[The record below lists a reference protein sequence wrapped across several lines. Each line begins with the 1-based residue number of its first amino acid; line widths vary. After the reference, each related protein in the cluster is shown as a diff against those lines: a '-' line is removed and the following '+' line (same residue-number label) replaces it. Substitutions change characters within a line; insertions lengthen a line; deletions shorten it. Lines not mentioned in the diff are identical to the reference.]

1 MRPRRAPFAMRIDV
15 QHSQHDIDDEL
26 DTLYERLHQ
35 PGHRLHG
42 LPVIALGRS
51 GLIVRHREADGEYFL
66 YVEDPAARQLAG
78 YTVFNR
84 LPEIP
89 RRADRYL
96 RAPHTRLRGS
106 AQRKGLTTTLYRWGL
121 DAGLCLISG
130 ARQSVGAAR
139 LWTALAH
146 DYRHGFVDVEGRA
159 LRYLGET
166 VADEVHGALH
176 TRRLLLGNGWTLG
189 ELAQATGMTGV
200 DAAEYA
206 NVNVRRG
213 EHERHSVRSVGHA
226 RPVAH
231 TAHVTH
237 VAHAPM
243 R

>member
-1 MRPRRAPFAMRIDV
+1 MRPGRAPFAMRIDV

-26 DTLYERLHQ
+26 DTLYDRLHQ

-42 LPVIALGRS
+42 LSAVALGRS

-66 YVEDPAARQLAG
+66 YVEDPVARQLAG

-106 AQRKGLTTTLYRWGL
+106 AQRKGLATTLYRWGL

-130 ARQSVGAAR
+130 ARQSVGAAQ
-139 LWTALAH
+139 LWTALAQ
-146 DYRHGFVDVEGRA
+146 DYAHGFVDVEGRA
-159 LRYLGET
+159 LHYLGEA
-166 VADEVHGALH
+166 VADDVHGALH

-200 DAAEYA
+200 DAAEDA
-206 NVNVRRG
+206 NGNVRRG
-213 EHERHSVRSVGHA
+213 EHERHPVRSVGHA

-231 TAHVTH
+231 M
-237 VAHAPM
+237 AHAPM

>member
-1 MRPRRAPFAMRIDV
+1 MRPGRAPFAMRIDV

-26 DTLYERLHQ
+26 DMLHARLNQ

-42 LPVIALGRS
+42 LPAVALGDS

-66 YVEDPAARQLAG
+66 YVEDPSARQLAG
-78 YTVFNR
+78 YTIFNR
-84 LPEIP
+84 LPELP

-106 AQRKGLTTTLYRWGL
+106 AQRKGLATTLYRWGL

-130 ARQSVGAAR
+130 ARQSVGAAQ

-166 VADEVHGALH
+166 VADDVYGALH
-176 TRRLLLGNGWTLG
+176 TRRLLLGDGWTLG
-189 ELAQATGMTGV
+189 DLARATGMRDTVATRGRDTRLPRNGRESHHLRRV
-200 DAAEYA
+200 ADA
-206 NVNVRRG
+206 R
-213 EHERHSVRSVGHA
+213 
-226 RPVAH
+226 
-231 TAHVTH
+231 H

>member
-1 MRPRRAPFAMRIDV
+1 MRIDV

-26 DTLYERLHQ
+26 DTLYARLHQ

-42 LPVIALGRS
+42 LPAVALGHS

-106 AQRKGLTTTLYRWGL
+106 AQRRGLATTLYGWGL

-130 ARQSVGAAR
+130 ARQSIGAAQ
-139 LWTALAH
+139 LWTALAQE
-146 DYRHGFVDVEGRA
+146 YRHGFVDIDGRA

-166 VADEVHGALH
+166 VADDVHGALH
-176 TRRLLLGNGWTLG
+176 TRRLMLGHGWEIG
-189 ELAQATGMTGV
+189 EFARVAGMAG
-200 DAAEYA
+200 AARTP
-206 NVNVRRG
+206 VR
-213 EHERHSVRSVGHA
+213 
-226 RPVAH
+226 
-231 TAHVTH
+231 
-237 VAHAPM
+237 
-243 R
+243 

>member
-1 MRPRRAPFAMRIDV
+1 MRIDV

-26 DTLYERLHQ
+26 DSLYARLHQ

-42 LPVIALGRS
+42 LPAVALGRS

-96 RAPHTRLRGS
+96 RAPHTRLRS
-106 AQRKGLTTTLYRWGL
+106 TSQRKGLATTLYRWGL

-130 ARQSVGAAR
+130 ARQSIGAAQ

-146 DYRHGFVDVEGRA
+146 DYRHGFVDIEGRA
-159 LRYLGET
+159 LRYLGEA
-166 VADEVHGALH
+166 VADDVHGALH
-176 TRRLLLGNGWTLG
+176 TRRLLLGNGWEIG
-189 ELAQATGMTGV
+189 AFARAVGMADV
-200 DAAEYA
+200 VAAGCRHPEFPRE
-206 NVNVRRG
+206 RREPHRLHG
-213 EHERHSVRSVGHA
+213 GAKARHS
-226 RPVAH
+226 
-231 TAHVTH
+231 
-237 VAHAPM
+237 AHAPM

>member
-1 MRPRRAPFAMRIDV
+1 MRIDV

-35 PGHRLHG
+35 PGHRLYR
-42 LPVIALGRS
+42 LPAIALGGS

-84 LPEIP
+84 LPELP

-96 RAPHTRLRGS
+96 RAPHMRLRGS
-106 AQRKGLTTTLYRWGL
+106 SQRKGLATTLYRWGL

-130 ARQSVGAAR
+130 ARQSTGAAQ

-159 LRYLGET
+159 LRYLGDT
-166 VADEVHGALH
+166 VADHVHGALH
-176 TRRLLLGNGWTLG
+176 TRRLLLGYGWTLG

-200 DAAEYA
+200 DAA
-206 NVNVRRG
+206 
-213 EHERHSVRSVGHA
+213 S
-226 RPVAH
+226 
-231 TAHVTH
+231 
-237 VAHAPM
+237 M
-243 R
+243 RT

>member
-42 LPVIALGRS
+42 LPAIALGRS

-84 LPEIP
+84 LPELP

-106 AQRKGLTTTLYRWGL
+106 AQRKGLATTLYRWGL

-159 LRYLGET
+159 LRYLGEA
-166 VADEVHGALH
+166 VADDVHGALH

-237 VAHAPM
+237 GAHAPM

>member
-1 MRPRRAPFAMRIDV
+1 MRIDV

-26 DTLYERLHQ
+26 DTLYARLHQ

-42 LPVIALGRS
+42 LPAVALGDS

-66 YVEDPAARQLAG
+66 YVEDPSAGQLAG
-78 YTVFNR
+78 YTIFNR
-84 LPEIP
+84 LPELP

-106 AQRKGLTTTLYRWGL
+106 AQRKGLATTLYRWGL

-130 ARQSVGAAR
+130 ARQSVGAAQ
-139 LWTALAH
+139 LWNALAH

-159 LRYLGET
+159 LCYLGEA
-166 VADEVHGALH
+166 VADDVYGALH

-189 ELAQATGMTGV
+189 DLARATGMIDTPAAARQ
-200 DAAEYA
+200 DARFPREGNEWRRLRRVA
-206 NVNVRRG
+206 N
-213 EHERHSVRSVGHA
+213 A
-226 RPVAH
+226 RAG
-231 TAHVTH
+231 
-237 VAHAPM
+237 AHAPM

>member
-1 MRPRRAPFAMRIDV
+1 MRIDV

-26 DTLYERLHQ
+26 DALYARLYQ

-42 LPVIALGRS
+42 LPAVAFGRS

-106 AQRKGLTTTLYRWGL
+106 AQRKGLATTLYRWGL

-130 ARQSVGAAR
+130 ARQSVGAAQ
-139 LWTALAH
+139 LWTALAQ
-146 DYRHGFVDVEGRA
+146 DYRHGFVDIDGRA

-166 VADEVHGALH
+166 VDDHVHGALH
-176 TRRLLLGNGWTLG
+176 TRRLMLGRGWEIG
-189 ELAQATGMTGV
+189 EFARATGMAG
-200 DAAEYA
+200 AARTP
-206 NVNVRRG
+206 VR
-213 EHERHSVRSVGHA
+213 
-226 RPVAH
+226 
-231 TAHVTH
+231 
-237 VAHAPM
+237 
-243 R
+243 

>member
-1 MRPRRAPFAMRIDV
+1 MRIDV

-26 DTLYERLHQ
+26 DSLYARLHQ
-35 PGHRLHG
+35 PGQRLHG
-42 LPVIALGRS
+42 LPAVALGRS

-106 AQRKGLTTTLYRWGL
+106 AQRKGLATTLYRWGL

-130 ARQSVGAAR
+130 ARQSIGAAQ

-146 DYRHGFVDVEGRA
+146 DYRHGFVDIEGRA
-159 LRYLGET
+159 LRYLGEA
-166 VADEVHGALH
+166 VADDVHGALH
-176 TRRLLLGNGWTLG
+176 TRRLLLGNGWEIG
-189 ELAQATGMTGV
+189 AFARAAGMTDV
-200 DAAEYA
+200 VAAGCRHPGFPRE
-206 NVNVRRG
+206 RREPHRLHG
-213 EHERHSVRSVGHA
+213 GAKARHSA
-226 RPVAH
+226 R
-231 TAHVTH
+231 
-237 VAHAPM
+237 APM

>member
-1 MRPRRAPFAMRIDV
+1 MRIDV

-26 DTLYERLHQ
+26 DALHARLHQ

-42 LPVIALGRS
+42 LPAVALGDS
-51 GLIVRHREADGEYFL
+51 GLIVRHRQADGEYFL
-66 YVEDPAARQLAG
+66 YVEDPSARQLAG
-78 YTVFNR
+78 YTIFNR
-84 LPEIP
+84 LPELP

-106 AQRKGLTTTLYRWGL
+106 AQRKGIATTLYRWGL

-159 LRYLGET
+159 LRYLGEA
-166 VADEVHGALH
+166 VADDVHGALH
-176 TRRLLLGNGWTLG
+176 TRRLLLGNGWTLDD
-189 ELAQATGMTGV
+189 LARATGMTDVAGARCR
-200 DAAEYA
+200 DTSFQQEGRELANLRAAA
-206 NVNVRRG
+206 N
-213 EHERHSVRSVGHA
+213 A
-226 RPVAH
+226 R
-231 TAHVTH
+231 H
-237 VAHAPM
+237 VAHAAHAAHAAM